1 MDQSDSD
8 STPDNLVNSTP
19 SEDDEASVM
28 FTVGEGMAD
37 IELLKDI
44 DKLRVG
50 PNEEVEFTITIVNN
64 GPDPAFGVTVEDI
77 LPDGFT
83 DVTNLTHGG
92 VMAQN
97 RILWTIG
104 EIEVDD
110 FVTLTFNARA
120 VHFLDRECDYK
131 NVCLLYTSPSPR
143 DRTRSRMPSSA

>member
-1 MDQSDSD
+1 MCIRDSYCTDFREISNSGIFLGDRIIWLEINLNPGESMDLTFDATVSASALGRNVINVAEVTDMDQSDSD

-64 GPDPAFGVTVEDI
+64 GPDLSLI
-77 LPDGFT
+77 
-83 DVTNLTHGG
+83 H
-92 VMAQN
+92 
-97 RILWTIG
+97 I
-104 EIEVDD
+104 
-110 FVTLTFNARA
+110 
-120 VHFLDRECDYK
+120 
-131 NVCLLYTSPSPR
+131 
-143 DRTRSRMPSSA
+143 